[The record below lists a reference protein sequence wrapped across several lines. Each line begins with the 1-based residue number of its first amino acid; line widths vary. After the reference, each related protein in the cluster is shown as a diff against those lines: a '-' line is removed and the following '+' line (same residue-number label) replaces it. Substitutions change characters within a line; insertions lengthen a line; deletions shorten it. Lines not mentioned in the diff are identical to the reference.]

1 MLKKINPSI
10 ITAAVTAALCQ
21 LQVVAQGTF
30 QQPVVLFNNSQM
42 SMPFGSS
49 SGSSVFL
56 TNPFTN
62 PYSSGYG
69 FGGGFAPGL
78 VTGFSP
84 YTMSPLGYGA
94 GYSGF
99 GRNWIGRAVGFGG
112 FGNLGY
118 PAAFGLGGYG
128 GNPFTGAGGF
138 GNFGYPG
145 GFGGYGGYGNIGYP
159 GGFGWGGY
167 GGNPFTGSGGFS
179 PFNSTSEL
187 GTLQGSSQVIQ
198 IGPSK
203 SSGNYYQPSTVDTSA
218 SGSYYASITPPAQ
231 QAAPVSPRPS
241 RSGWTSPSGNG
252 DFWGS
257 GGNGLP
263 KDLNSVPWN
272 K

>member
-1 MLKKINPSI
+1 MLKKINLSI
-10 ITAAVTAALCQ
+10 ISAAVTAALCQ

-78 VTGFSP
+78 VTVFSP
-84 YTMSPLGYGA
+84 YSMSPLGYGTA
-94 GYSGF
+94 YSGF
-99 GRNWIGRAVGFGG
+99 GRNWIG
-112 FGNLGY
+112 L
-118 PAAFGLGGYG
+118 
-128 GNPFTGAGGF
+128 
-138 GNFGYPG
+138 PG
-145 GFGGYGGYGNIGYP
+145 GFGGYGNIGYP

-179 PFNSTSEL
+179 PFNSTPEL

-218 SGSYYASITPPAQ
+218 SGSYYASTAPPAQ

-241 RSGWTSPSGNG
+241 HSGWTSPSGNG